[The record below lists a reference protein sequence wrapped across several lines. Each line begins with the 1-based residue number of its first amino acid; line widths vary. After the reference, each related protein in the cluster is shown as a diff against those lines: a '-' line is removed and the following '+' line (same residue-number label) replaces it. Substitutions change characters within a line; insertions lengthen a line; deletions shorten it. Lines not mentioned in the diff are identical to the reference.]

1 MPEKRAELLAY
12 SLDVTTVGKVPGW
25 PELFSE
31 NASELWVSAHPI
43 VVLTS
48 QSCQGTERYASA
60 RDPPSFSRT
69 GPLGHGTIG
78 PGLLVEAEAGCVNR
92 AGPAEE
98 GPSGALE
105 FLAHWSATGWETG
118 PTGGIRLGADRE

>member
-78 PGLLVEAEAGCVNR
+78 PGLLVEAEAGRVNR
-92 AGPAEE
+92 AGPARQKKV
-98 GPSGALE
+98 PPALSSSWPTGALPDGRQDQPV
-105 FLAHWSATGWETG
+105 A
-118 PTGGIRLGADRE
+118 